1 MDTRKI
7 EILDKIREKIT
18 NKDGFEILKQP
29 HTFDVWCGGKY
40 VKITLHAIVDVNRN
54 GYGELFAID
63 SNYEF
68 WDLDDFLDAEQLQ
81 EILYD
86 LARRKK
92 VSVKMEVEVTFDVDG
107 DGDDNDSNKVENL
120 ASLMVS
126 DKLDNDL
133 NTCYGDETFVD
144 YNISTICTRHEF

>member
-1 MDTRKI
+1 MIKI
-7 EILDKIREKIT
+7 EI
-18 NKDGFEILKQP
+18 Q
-29 HTFDVWCGGKY
+29 
-40 VKITLHAIVDVNRN
+40 
-54 GYGELFAID
+54 
-63 SNYEF
+63 
-68 WDLDDFLDAEQLQ
+68 AEDYQ
-81 EILYD
+81 YD

-107 DGDDNDSNKVENL
+107 DDNDSNKIENL

-144 YNISTICTRHEF
+144 YNISTIYTKHEF